1 MNHENLM
8 WMSLILNTFFLLREF
23 KKSIRLSKELD
34 EAREMLETRGYT
46 NKSKR
51 LVEKLQEEIKKLK
64 EELRG
69 DE

>member
-8 WMSLILNTFFLLREF
+8 WMILIVNTFFLLREF

-46 NKSKR
+46 SKSKMV
-51 LVEKLQEEIKKLK
+51 VEKLQEEIKKLK

-69 DE
+69 NE

>member
-8 WMSLILNTFFLLREF
+8 WMILILNTFFLLREF

-34 EAREMLETRGYT
+34 ETREMLETRGYT
-46 NKSKR
+46 NKSKKV
-51 LVEKLQEEIKKLK
+51 VEKLQEEIKKLK

>member
-8 WMSLILNTFFLLREF
+8 WMILILNTFFLLREF

-46 NKSKR
+46 GKSKKV
-51 LVEKLQEEIKKLK
+51 VEKLQEEIKKLK
-64 EELRG
+64 EELK
-69 DE
+69 ENE

>member
-8 WMSLILNTFFLLREF
+8 WMILILNTFFLLREF

>member
-8 WMSLILNTFFLLREF
+8 WMILILNTFFLLREF

-34 EAREMLETRGYT
+34 ETREMLETRGYT

-51 LVEKLQEEIKKLK
+51 VVEKLQEEIKKLK

-69 DE
+69 NE

>member
-8 WMSLILNTFFLLREF
+8 WMILIVNTFFLLREF

-46 NKSKR
+46 SKSKMV
-51 LVEKLQEEIKKLK
+51 VEKLQEEIEKLK

-69 DE
+69 NE

>member
-8 WMSLILNTFFLLREF
+8 WMILILNTFFLLREF

-51 LVEKLQEEIKKLK
+51 VVEKLQEEIKKLK

>member
-8 WMSLILNTFFLLREF
+8 WMILILNTFFLLREF

-34 EAREMLETRGYT
+34 ETKEMLETRGYT

-51 LVEKLQEEIKKLK
+51 VVEKLQEEIKKLK
-64 EELRG
+64 EELK
-69 DE
+69 ENE

>member
-8 WMSLILNTFFLLREF
+8 WMILILNTFFLLREF

-46 NKSKR
+46 SKSKKV
-51 LVEKLQEEIKKLK
+51 VEKLQEEIRKLK

-69 DE
+69 NE

>member
-8 WMSLILNTFFLLREF
+8 WMILILNTFFLLREF

-51 LVEKLQEEIKKLK
+51 VVEKLQEEIKKLK

-69 DE
+69 NE

>member
-8 WMSLILNTFFLLREF
+8 WMILILNTFFLLREF
-23 KKSIRLSKELD
+23 KKSIRISKELD
-34 EAREMLETRGYT
+34 ETKEMLETRGYT

-51 LVEKLQEEIKKLK
+51 VVEKLQEEIKKLK

-69 DE
+69 NE

>member
-1 MNHENLM
+1 MNHESLM
-8 WMSLILNTFFLLREF
+8 WIILRLNTFFLLREF

-34 EAREMLETRGYT
+34 ETREMLETRGYT

-51 LVEKLQEEIKKLK
+51 VVEKLQEEIKKLK

>member
-1 MNHENLM
+1 MI
-8 WMSLILNTFFLLREF
+8 LILNTFFLLREF

-46 NKSKR
+46 SKSKKV
-51 LVEKLQEEIKKLK
+51 VEKLQEEIRKLK

-69 DE
+69 NE